1 MTTFCSGATSGYLL
15 RATLLMFA
23 FLICGTVWSQN
34 KIDSL
39 KNEISISTPDTR
51 ASLAIDL
58 SFEYISINIDS
69 ANRYAGKALTWA
81 VENDDKHTLVRAY
94 TQRGRIALITAS
106 FEEALEYFLKA
117 EELSL
122 RLEPV
127 NNEELVRI
135 YSNLG
140 AIYERQQELP
150 KSLDYA
156 ERAIR
161 ILDKDQKEK
170 QAKTTSPLYAPLYNN
185 IANTLIKLGD
195 TAKAIVY
202 QKKGLSYAR
211 AAHDYERTASLLN
224 NLGKLLVEKKQ
235 FPAAYLY
242 LHEGRLV
249 RARIHDDRGLAS
261 SYRNLALYF
270 RNTGRPDSTKYYI
283 RQSNAVLSRVG
294 GLVDILSGNYALL
307 SDAYEAEGK
316 YDSALEAFRTHQA
329 YRDSMYSGPK
339 FKELARVEARYEMM
353 RKTAEEQAR
362 QEARE
367 FKTIIVISALVS
379 GVIILVLLFAI
390 QKFRIKNQ
398 RLLFEQLRLREEKLV
413 SEQNSLKTELEY
425 KSKDLATQM
434 LFLLKKDE
442 IIHRIVQRLTA
453 AKKEF
458 PVESQSRIVKIIR
471 ELTGILGRNDSA
483 WQEFELRFKE
493 VHQQFYENLE
503 TCCPDLTPKE
513 RRLCALLKLN
523 MTTKEIAAITNQST
537 RSLEVARTRLRKKFN
552 LTNSEIGLVDFLAKL

>member
-1 MTTFCSGATSGYLL
+1 M
-15 RATLLMFA
+15 
-23 FLICGTVWSQN
+23 
-34 KIDSL
+34 
-39 KNEISISTPDTR
+39 
-51 ASLAIDL
+51 
-58 SFEYISINIDS
+58 DS
-69 ANRYAGKALTWA
+69 AGHYAEKALAWA
-81 VENDDKHTLVRAY
+81 AGNGDKSTLIKAY
-94 TQRGRIALITAS
+94 MQRGRVGLLTS
-106 FEEALEYFLKA
+106 SYEDGLEYFLKA
-117 EELSL
+117 EELAL
-122 RLEPV
+122 RSEPV
-127 NNEELVRI
+127 DNEALVRI

-170 QAKTTSPLYAPLYNN
+170 QVKTTSPLYAPLYNN
-185 IANTLIKLGD
+185 IANTLIKLQD

-211 AAHDYERTASLLN
+211 AAHDHDRTGSLLN

-235 FPAAYLY
+235 YAEGYRY
-242 LHEGRLV
+242 LHEGRAL
-249 RARIHDDRGLAS
+249 RLRIHDDRGLAS

-270 RNTGRPDSTKYYI
+270 ENTGRPDSTKYYVG
-283 RQSNAVLSRVG
+283 QSNDVLSRVG
-294 GLVDILSGNYALL
+294 GLLDILSGNYELL
-307 SDAYEAEGK
+307 ANAYEAEGK
-316 YDSALEAFRTHQA
+316 YDSALMAFRTHQVF
-329 YRDSMYSGPK
+329 RDSMFSGPK

-353 RKTAEEQAR
+353 RKTQEEQAR
-362 QEARE
+362 QKARE
-367 FKTIIVISALVS
+367 FRTIILISALVS

-398 RLLFEQLRLREEKLV
+398 RLLFEQLKLREEKLM

-425 KSKDLATQM
+425 KRKDLATQM

-442 IIHRIVQRLTA
+442 IIQRIVQRLTV

-458 PVESQSRIVKIIR
+458 PAESQSRIVKIIR

-503 TCCPDLTPKE
+503 ERYPDLTPKE